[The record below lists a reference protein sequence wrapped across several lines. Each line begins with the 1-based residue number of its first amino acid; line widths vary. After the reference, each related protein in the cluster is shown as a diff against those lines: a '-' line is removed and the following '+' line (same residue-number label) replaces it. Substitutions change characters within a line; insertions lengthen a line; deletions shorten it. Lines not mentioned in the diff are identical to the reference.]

1 MKKQYQEEKTCACC
15 GKTMYVLH
23 PSRWAYKKKKGKE
36 PYTWYCSWKCMRK
49 DETMERR
56 LTQENYDKAVEM
68 AIRGEDYLAY
78 LKKCGAKNP
87 SATWCYIKKKLA
99 ETHPQ
104 KLEMLPE
111 KNWARIEDKQA
122 AKKKEK
128 KKPQLAEVV
137 MKLPE
142 EKEETATMEMTDEHI
157 EWKKTKGGI
166 TAKTRVDKD
175 MRMEISVEKEP
186 EKLDVMSLKSRVLG
200 NAFFTRKLVAIEE
213 DKTVT
218 KMALEEPATILN
230 LGVKPELDRKGWYQL
245 IDEIKM
251 ALDQMKI

>member
-1 MKKQYQEEKTCACC
+1 
-15 GKTMYVLH
+15 
-23 PSRWAYKKKKGKE
+23 
-36 PYTWYCSWKCMRK
+36 
-49 DETMERR
+49 
-56 LTQENYDKAVEM
+56 
-68 AIRGEDYLAY
+68 
-78 LKKCGAKNP
+78 
-87 SATWCYIKKKLA
+87 
-99 ETHPQ
+99 
-104 KLEMLPE
+104 MLPE

-137 MKLPE
+137 MRLPE

-157 EWKKTKGGI
+157 EWKETKEGI
-166 TAKTRVDKD
+166 TARTRADKD
-175 MRMEISVEKEP
+175 MRLEISVEKEP

>member
-1 MKKQYQEEKTCACC
+1 MKKQFQEEKTCACC

-23 PSRWAYKKKKGKE
+23 PSRWAYKQRKGKE
-36 PYTWYCSWKCMRK
+36 TYTWYCSWKCMRK
-49 DETMERR
+49 DETVERR
-56 LTQENYDKAVEM
+56 ITQENYDKAVEL

-157 EWKKTKGGI
+157 EWKETKGGI
-166 TAKTRVDKD
+166 MAKTRADKD
-175 MRMEISVEKEP
+175 MRLEISVEKEP
-186 EKLDVMSLKSRVLG
+186 ELKV
-200 NAFFTRKLVAIEE
+200 
-213 DKTVT
+213 
-218 KMALEEPATILN
+218 
-230 LGVKPELDRKGWYQL
+230 
-245 IDEIKM
+245 
-251 ALDQMKI
+251 